1 MSRQISWIG
10 AADKQFRKFPPV
22 VQLRMAAALQ
32 LALRGEK
39 ADIVKPMIGL
49 GSGVFEI
56 ALPYFSDAYR
66 AIYAVKI
73 GDDIWV
79 VDAFK
84 KKSKQGIKTP
94 REDIDRIK
102 RRLKRLRE
110 QLK

>member
-1 MSRQISWIG
+1 MTG
-10 AADKQFRKFPPV
+10 
-22 VQLRMAAALQ
+22 M
-32 LALRGEK
+32 
-39 ADIVKPMIGL
+39 

-84 KKSKQGIKTP
+84 KKSKHGIKTP
-94 REDIDRIK
+94 KEDVDRI
-102 RRLKRLRE
+102 RLRLKLLRE
-110 QLK
+110 KLR

>member
-1 MSRQISWIG
+1 MSRRVSWIK
-10 AADKQFRKFPPV
+10 AAEKQFRKFPPV
-22 VQLRMAAALQ
+22 VQSRMAAALQ
-32 LALRGEK
+32 LALRVEK
-39 ADIVKPMIGL
+39 ADFAKPMAGL

-66 AIYAVKI
+66 AIYAVRI

-102 RRLKRLRE
+102 QRLKLLRE

>member
-1 MSRQISWIG
+1 
-10 AADKQFRKFPPV
+10 
-22 VQLRMAAALQ
+22 MAVALQ
-32 LALRGEK
+32 LALLGEK
-39 ADIVKPMIGL
+39 SDIAKPMAGL
-49 GSGVFEI
+49 GGGVFEI

-84 KKSKQGIKTP
+84 KKSKQGVKTP
-94 REDIDRIK
+94 KEDIDRIK
-102 RRLKRLRE
+102 HRLKLLRE

>member
-1 MSRQISWIG
+1 
-10 AADKQFRKFPPV
+10 
-22 VQLRMAAALQ
+22 MAAALQ
-32 LALRGEK
+32 LALLGEK
-39 ADIVKPMIGL
+39 SDIAKPMAGL

-94 REDIDRIK
+94 KADIDRIK
-102 RRLKRLRE
+102 HRLKLLRE